1 MIRKSNFL
9 SIRLLG
15 IVLIIC
21 SAAFSGYA
29 QTVSHYSLSAKQSG
43 EILSIYKSEIDH
55 WLLPTNSHSTQPSF
69 LAAFMVHPFPEP
81 ADYSV
86 CLKDSARKFFL
97 ELRQLDKNLW
107 IELFTR
113 FNQKQS
119 LDLHLKASVYTK
131 SVSRRFKKRMVRA
144 FDKMSPYKTPHESLN
159 YDGTSYNFRWVKKGE
174 MKKIHVSY
182 GLKADSYYAGFIQLM
197 TQISSDLK
205 NNTFEESNYLD
216 KFK

>member
-1 MIRKSNFL
+1 MKEVYLCQKFNFL

-15 IVLIIC
+15 IVLILCAI
-21 SAAFSGYA
+21 AFGGYG
-29 QTVSHYSLSAKQSG
+29 QAKIDRVKIMQVYDD
-43 EILSIYKSEIDH
+43 EIEH
-55 WLLPTNSHSTQPSF
+55 WLFPANSKGTPPSF

-86 CLKDSARKFFL
+86 CLRDSARKFFL

-119 LDLHLKASVYTK
+119 LDLPLKVSVYSK
-131 SVSRRFKKRMVRA
+131 SVSRRFEKEMVSA
-144 FDKMSPYKTPHESLN
+144 FDKMSPYKTPHESVN
-159 YDGTSYNFRWVKKGE
+159 YDGTTYDFRWVINGE

-182 GLKADSYYAGFIQLM
+182 GLKAESYYAGFINLM
-197 TQISSDLK
+197 TQISDDLK
-205 NNTFEESNYLD
+205 NNAFKESNYID
-216 KFK
+216 KLK